1 MARHKEGTMANK
13 TNNFTDSQ
21 TEYVLETSTAEMQIP
36 DEDTLFDLAELYK
49 IFGDSSRVK
58 ILFSLLSR
66 EMSVNDIADELSMT
80 QSAIS
85 HQLRILKTNRLV
97 KYRREGK
104 SLIYTL
110 ADEHVTQILQ
120 LGVEHL
126 LELK

>member
-21 TEYVLETSTAEMQIP
+21 TEYVLETSTAEMQLP

-120 LGVEHL
+120 LGVDHL